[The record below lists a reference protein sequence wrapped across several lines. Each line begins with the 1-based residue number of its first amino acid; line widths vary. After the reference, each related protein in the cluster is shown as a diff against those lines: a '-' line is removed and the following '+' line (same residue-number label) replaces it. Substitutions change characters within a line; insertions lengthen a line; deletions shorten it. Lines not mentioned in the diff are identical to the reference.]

1 MIEPYQAIGLV
12 PTMWGIRRREEIAKN
27 LDHLEHLVK
36 AAFWLGGLDQPV
48 RLVAIPEGALQ
59 GFTDEVMDLDHEQYA
74 RECAIDIPGPE
85 TERIG
90 AMARRWDVY
99 VMAQAKARHP
109 EFPGRFFNVGFIIDP
124 NGEVILRHHKLV
136 PLLPVEH
143 SVTPHNVW
151 DRWIELYGETL
162 DAFYPVADTEIGR
175 LGIMM
180 ANEGSYPENARGLA
194 MNGAEVVYRAS
205 FPHRASDAF
214 VVQTRA
220 RALDNNMYV
229 VAPNL
234 GTYYLTVD
242 SETPIDTFGGHSL
255 IADHLGR
262 VVGELSYSGASSWV
276 AGTVDIDALRR
287 FRANSRWGN
296 WMKDLTTEQYR
307 LIYEE
312 PVYPKNLYLERAPY
326 THDEYREEV
335 LEAQVRKLQERGV
348 YARPDHRPAAAP
360 SPAVAAGGRPNG
372 DPAGG

>member
-27 LDHLEHLVK
+27 LEHLEHLFK

-48 RLVAIPEGALQ
+48 RLVAVPEGALQ
-59 GFTDEVMDLDHEQYA
+59 GFTDEVMDLDHEEYA
-74 RECAIDIPGPE
+74 RECAIDIPGQE
-85 TERIG
+85 TDRIG
-90 AMARRWDVY
+90 ELARKWNVF

-109 EFPGRFFNVGFIIDP
+109 EFPGKFFNVGFIISPD
-124 NGEVILRHHKLV
+124 GEVILRHHKVV

-151 DRWIELYGETL
+151 DRWIELYGENL
-162 DAFYPVADTEIGR
+162 DAFYPVVDTEIGR

-214 VVQTRA
+214 EVQTRA

-229 VAPNL
+229 IAPNL

-242 SETPIDTFGGHSL
+242 SETPIDTFGGGSL
-255 IADHLGR
+255 IADHQGR
-262 VVGELSYSGASSWV
+262 VIGSLSYSGASSWV
-276 AGTVDIDALRR
+276 AGTIDVEAQRA
-287 FRANSRWGN
+287 FRTNSRWGN

-307 LIYEE
+307 LIYDQ
-312 PVYPKNLYLERAPY
+312 PIYPKNIYLDRAPY
-326 THDEYREEV
+326 NHDEYRSEV
-335 LEAQVRKLQERGV
+335 LEPNIERLVERGV
-348 YARPDHRPAAAP
+348 YAEPG
-360 SPAVAAGGRPNG
+360 AVAGAGERQR
-372 DPAGG
+372 